1 MKTYQKP
8 VAIVNDEL
16 TEGVYTASG
25 DTNDSKT
32 GCDSKYMKGVFQKP
46 DYSDQGGKTRDY
58 RTQFGCLGCPAYTE
72 TACGLTT
79 HYLDSD
85 KAGSYDTDNGNR
97 MPSWKRKG
105 YKPTDPVTDWA
116 MQLFS

>member
-1 MKTYQKP
+1 
-8 VAIVNDEL
+8 
-16 TEGVYTASG
+16 
-25 DTNDSKT
+25 
-32 GCDSKYMKGVFQKP
+32 MKGVFQKP
-46 DYSDQGGKTRDY
+46 DYSDWGGKTRDY

-116 MQLFS
+116 M